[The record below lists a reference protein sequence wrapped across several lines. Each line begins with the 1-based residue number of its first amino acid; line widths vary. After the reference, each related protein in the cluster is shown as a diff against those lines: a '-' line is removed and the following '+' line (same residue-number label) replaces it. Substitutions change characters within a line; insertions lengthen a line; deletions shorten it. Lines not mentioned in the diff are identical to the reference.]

1 MPITTYLPS
10 KLGTEVTRFKEA
22 SGNTKF
28 DYRSATG
35 SAPYLFST
43 PYTQTGINNI
53 LNVMSPLV
61 PATDHVTGDN
71 TNYRR
76 FTTDVGFVSTDYQ
89 RNVVLLHLKGSLI
102 EVIYKKSLYSEYTSA
117 GVTNREVTHYFQL
130 KTQPDTIPVYYSL
143 QHLLLK
149 GEEVEE
155 GFVDKQKIVK
165 LKPDTT
171 FTFTNISSGID
182 PTDQIKCILLRETV
196 TTDFGEDNTIVDPSL
211 ISQKIRDLKY
221 FAGNASEIDTTFKTN
236 VIYGS
241 SFAKA
246 GNVFST
252 VNNNV
257 LSDSNPNFYLY
268 SKSVNYDQDV
278 IGYSF
283 NISTDRGAML
293 NLVEQSDNK
302 SYIYAPNETIIGKS
316 YTYYGTEYTGL
327 INSPF
332 MLLNFDFTSQTDT
345 FKLQFKGEDEIVL
358 GDYTA
363 STFKFLCAKLSDV
376 LYEKGIL
383 VIPCKNNRVAFDRFL
398 GENPVEFKLTSL
410 YTKITTVPKFTSF
423 EYLSST
429 KTIQYNPE
437 LHPVNFTFTYVD
449 QVLTSETS
457 EDYPL
462 TYKLGISKD
471 TGRNTNYNSYKV
483 RLKFDINSVRNSTQA
498 FKLEVEEGTLETTF
512 TINDTDNIDTVLD
525 MIGDAINNF
534 LPSNY
539 SVDKIYLSS
548 AIDIVNNQATD
559 STYIKVTTGPWMS
572 IDPLF
577 GGVYVENPDGS
588 KTVVIKPN
596 DGSNTITN
604 DTGML
609 AISTEP
615 NMETYYGLS
624 AMNPING
631 TFSQMITQAINTGS
645 QYCYLI
651 TYLNKNFRQ
660 YGYEVVPLYTS
671 GNSFADVYLG
681 FTKIVDNI
689 SQTKFVIGVSNKN
702 TAYANKVYKSSK
714 DYYYVN
720 SQSGSRIKL
729 TKGNA
734 SIDEWKDKV
743 VPTNPN
749 FEPIQARPF
758 EITEVT
764 PSLYKRVLT
773 GKLANRD
780 GINLSYIGQTSFS
793 TTNVKFDVKLDPISD
808 PIKTCYNLVCAA
820 VGQTAGW
827 KSIDTVN
834 GTTYTCERTG
844 DAKITLDTS
853 SMEFTLEYPSDKAV
867 YCTTT
872 FGFDQEND
880 ISFTNYAGWVK
891 YPYGYNSRQR
901 DYGEIELKSY
911 LQMLIVAY
919 DPSIDGA

>member
-35 SAPYLFST
+35 SAPYLFAT
-43 PYTQTGINNI
+43 PYTQAGINNI
-53 LNVMSPLV
+53 LNVMSPIV
-61 PATDHVTGDN
+61 PSTDHITGDN

-89 RNVVLLHLKGSLI
+89 RNVVLLHLKGSLL
-102 EVIYKKSLYSEYTSA
+102 EVVYKKSLYSEFTS
-117 GVTNREVTHYFQL
+117 GGQTSREVTHYFQL
-130 KTQPDTIPVYYSL
+130 KTQPDTIPVYYNL
-143 QHLLLK
+143 QHLLLQ

-165 LKPDTT
+165 LKLDTSFI
-171 FTFTNISSGID
+171 FTSVSAGLD
-182 PTDQIKCILLRETV
+182 PTDQTKCILLRETV
-196 TTDFGEDNTIVDPSL
+196 TTDFGEDETIVNPTL

-221 FAGNASEIDTTFKTN
+221 FSGNTMEVDNTFTTN

-241 SFAKA
+241 SFAKS

-252 VNNNV
+252 INNNV

-268 SKSVNYDQDV
+268 SKSVNYDQNV

-283 NISTDRGAML
+283 NISTDRGSML
-293 NLVEQSDNK
+293 NLVDQSDNK
-302 SYIYAPNETIIGKS
+302 SYIYQPNETAIGRS
-316 YTYYGTEYTGL
+316 YTYYGTEYTGFVS
-327 INSPF
+327 SPF
-332 MLLNFDFTSQTDT
+332 LLLNFDFTSQTDT
-345 FKLQFKGEDEIVL
+345 FKLQFKGGDEIVL

-363 STFKFLCAKLSDV
+363 ATFKFLCAKLSDV
-376 LYEKGIL
+376 LYDKGIL

-398 GENPVEFKLTSL
+398 GEDAVEFKLTSL

-429 KTIQYNPE
+429 KTVQYNPE
-437 LHPVNFTFTYVD
+437 LHPINFTFTYVD
-449 QVLTSETS
+449 QVITSGDPVE
-457 EDYPL
+457 YPL
-462 TYKLGISKD
+462 TYKLSVSKD
-471 TGRNTNYNSYKV
+471 TGRNTNYTSYKV
-483 RLKFDINSVRNSTQA
+483 RLKFDINSVRNTTQA
-498 FKLEVEEGTLETTF
+498 FKLEVEEGTLDTTF

-548 AIDIVNNQATD
+548 AIDIVNNQATE
-559 STYIKVTTGPWMS
+559 STYIKVTTGPWMT

-588 KTVVIKPN
+588 KTIVIKPN
-596 DGSNTITN
+596 DGSSTVTN
-604 DTGML
+604 DTGMI
-609 AISTEP
+609 AISTAP
-615 NMETYYGLS
+615 SMQIQYGLS
-624 AMNPING
+624 ALNPVNG
-631 TFSQMITQAINTGS
+631 SFNQMISQAVDSGN

-651 TYLNKNFRQ
+651 TYLNSKYRR

-671 GNSFADVYLG
+671 NSSYADVYLG
-681 FTKIVDNI
+681 FTKIISNA
-689 SQTKFVIGVSNKN
+689 SQTKFVIAAKNKD
-702 TAYANKVYKSSK
+702 TAYNNKVYKSSK

-720 SQSGSRIKL
+720 SQSGSRAKL

-734 SIDEWKDKV
+734 SIAEWKDKV

-749 FEPIQARPF
+749 FEPMQARPF

-764 PSLYKRVLT
+764 PSLYKRVLK
-773 GKLANRD
+773 GKIANRD

-793 TTNVKFDVKLDPISD
+793 IVNLKFDVVLNPISD
-808 PIKTCYNLVCAA
+808 PVKTCYNLVCAA
-820 VGQTAGW
+820 VGQPDGW
-827 KSIDTVN
+827 TSVDTVD
-834 GTTYTCERTG
+834 GTKYTCERTG

-853 SMEFTLEYPSDKAV
+853 NMEFTLEYPATKAT

-880 ISFTNYAGWVK
+880 IVFTNYAGWLK

-901 DYGEIELKSY
+901 DYGEMELKSY
-911 LQMLIVAY
+911 IQMLIVAY
-919 DPSIDGA
+919 DPSVDGA